1 MILQTIGIIGAMDLE
16 IELIKNNITILK
28 EEIYA
33 GFKFYI
39 GVFKDVNLVLTS
51 CSIGKVNAAACTQI
65 LIDKFSVT
73 SIINTG
79 IAGSLNDEVKICDI
93 VISNNVT
100 YHDVRKEQMKGWFP
114 FVEHFE
120 TSSLL
125 VEIAIQAYKNMEIKN
140 FNYHVGR
147 IVTGEAFISDN
158 ELKNKIIEGYSPH
171 CVEME
176 GSAIGHVAY
185 INKIPFIVIRSISD
199 NADNDAHINY
209 NDFEK
214 ISANNSSNLILNM
227 LKIINDRID

>member
-1 MILQTIGIIGAMDLE
+1 MKTIGIIGAMDLE

-39 GVFKDVNLVLTS
+39 GAFKNVNLVLTS

-65 LIDKFSVT
+65 LIDKFRVT

-79 IAGSLNDEVKICDI
+79 IAGGLNDEVKICDI

-100 YHDVRKEQMKGWFP
+100 YHDVCKEQMKGWFP
-114 FVEHFE
+114 FVEYFE
-120 TSSLL
+120 TSNLL
-125 VEIAIQAYKNMEIKN
+125 VEVAVQAYKNLEIKE
-140 FNYHVGR
+140 FNYHIGR

-158 ELKNKIIEGYSPH
+158 EAKINIIKNYSPH

-199 NADNDAHINY
+199 NADNDAHTNY
-209 NDFEK
+209 ENFEK
-214 ISANNSSNLILNM
+214 ISANNSSKLVLNM
-227 LKIINDRID
+227 LKIINDRAD

>member
-1 MILQTIGIIGAMDLE
+1 LQTIGIIGAMDLE
-16 IELIKNNITILK
+16 IELIKNSITILK

-65 LIDKFSVT
+65 LIDRFGVT
-73 SIINTG
+73 TIINTG
-79 IAGSLNDEVKICDI
+79 IAGSLNNEVKICDI
-93 VISNNVT
+93 VISNNLT

-120 TSSLL
+120 TSNLL
-125 VEIAIQAYKNMEIKN
+125 VEIAIQAYKNMKIKE

-158 ELKNKIIEGYSPH
+158 ELKSKIIKNYSPH

-199 NADNDAHINY
+199 NADCDAHISYDN
-209 NDFEK
+209 FEK
-214 ISANNSSNLILNM
+214 ISANNSSNLVLNM

>member
-1 MILQTIGIIGAMDLE
+1 MQTIGIIGAMDLE

-65 LIDKFSVT
+65 LIDKFGVT

-79 IAGSLNDEVKICDI
+79 IAGSLNNEVKICDI

-120 TSSLL
+120 TSNLL
-125 VEIAIQAYKNMEIKN
+125 AEIAVQAYKNMEIKK
-140 FNYHVGR
+140 FNYHIGR

-158 ELKNKIIEGYSPH
+158 EVKSKIIKNYSPH

-199 NADNDAHINY
+199 NADNDAHTNY
-209 NDFEK
+209 DDFEK
-214 ISANNSSNLILNM
+214 ISANNSSNLVLNM
-227 LKIINDRID
+227 LKIINDGID

>member
-1 MILQTIGIIGAMDLE
+1 METIGIIGAMNLE
-16 IELIKNNITILK
+16 IELIKNNITILN

-39 GVFKDVNLVLTS
+39 GAFKDVNLVLTS

-65 LIDKFSVT
+65 LIDKFGVT

-79 IAGSLNDEVKICDI
+79 IAGSLNNEVKICDI
-93 VISNNVT
+93 VISSNVT

-114 FVEHFE
+114 FAEHFE
-120 TSSLL
+120 TNNLL
-125 VEIAIQAYKNMEIKN
+125 VEIAVQAYNNMEIKK
-140 FNYHVGR
+140 FNYHIGR

-158 ELKNKIIEGYSPH
+158 EAKSKIIKSYSPH

-199 NADNDAHINY
+199 NADNDAHTNY
-209 NDFEK
+209 DNFEK
-214 ISANNSSNLILNM
+214 ISANNSSNVVLNM

>member
-1 MILQTIGIIGAMDLE
+1 LQTIGIIGAMDLE
-16 IELIKNNITILK
+16 IELIKKNITILK

-65 LIDKFSVT
+65 LIDKFGAT

-79 IAGSLNDEVKICDI
+79 IAGSLNNEVKICDI

-120 TSSLL
+120 TSNLL
-125 VEIAIQAYKNMEIKN
+125 AEIAVQAYKNMEIKK
-140 FNYHVGR
+140 FNYHIGR

-158 ELKNKIIEGYSPH
+158 EVKSKIIKNYSPH

-199 NADNDAHINY
+199 NADNDAHTNY
-209 NDFEK
+209 DDFEK
-214 ISANNSSNLILNM
+214 ISANNSSNLVLNM
-227 LKIINDRID
+227 LKIINDGID

>member
-1 MILQTIGIIGAMDLE
+1 MQTIGIIGAMDLE
-16 IELIKNNITILK
+16 IELIKNSITILK

-65 LIDKFSVT
+65 LIDKFGVT
-73 SIINTG
+73 TIINTG
-79 IAGSLNDEVKICDI
+79 IAGSLNNEVKICDI

-120 TSSLL
+120 TSNLL
-125 VEIAIQAYKNMEIKN
+125 VETAIQAYQNMKIKE

-158 ELKNKIIEGYSPH
+158 ELKSKIIKSYSPH

-199 NADNDAHINY
+199 NADCDAHINY
-209 NDFEK
+209 DNFEK
-214 ISANNSSNLILNM
+214 ISANNSSNLVLNM
-227 LKIINDRID
+227 LKIINDRIG

>member
-1 MILQTIGIIGAMDLE
+1 MQTIGIIGAMDLE

-39 GVFKDVNLVLTS
+39 GVFKDVSLVLTS
-51 CSIGKVNAAACTQI
+51 CSIGKVNASACTQI
-65 LIDKFSVT
+65 LIDKFGVT

-79 IAGSLNDEVKICDI
+79 IAGSLNNEVKICDI

-120 TSSLL
+120 TSNLL
-125 VEIAIQAYKNMEIKN
+125 AEIAVQAYKNMEIKK
-140 FNYHVGR
+140 FNYHIGR

-158 ELKNKIIEGYSPH
+158 EVKSKIIKNYSPH

-199 NADNDAHINY
+199 NADNDAHTNY
-209 NDFEK
+209 DDFEK
-214 ISANNSSNLILNM
+214 ISANNSSNLVLNM
-227 LKIINDRID
+227 LEIINDGID